1 MKLRSGV
8 GHLFGSGETAGV
20 AEIRRL
26 FTTLG
31 FLMAKAGATAV
42 IGLAYWAVAT
52 HLFSTR
58 DVGLA
63 AASASTG
70 VLLATV
76 GAVGIPLLL
85 LAEIETIGP
94 EERRVAFTT
103 GMAITSAIVLVLG
116 VGTIALS
123 PHLGESLSAIGGDPV
138 TASLFVVGSIATM
151 WGLTVDD
158 TAIGLHRGRA
168 QLWRG
173 SLSSLLKLA
182 IVGLLYS
189 RRLAPARA

>member
-1 MKLRSGV
+1 MKLRV
-8 GHLFGSGETAGV
+8 GIKNLFGEGETGEM

-31 FLMAKAGATAV
+31 FLVAKAGATAV
-42 IGLAYWAVAT
+42 IGLAYWAVVT

-70 VLLATV
+70 VLLAML

-85 LAEIETIGP
+85 LAEIEAIDP
-94 EERRVAFTT
+94 EARRVVFTT
-103 GMAITSAIVLVLG
+103 GIAITTAIVLVLAI
-116 VGTIALS
+116 GTIVLS
-123 PHLGESLSAIGGDPV
+123 PHLGESLGVIGGDPV
-138 TASLFVVGSIATM
+138 TAVLFVVGSIATM

-158 TAIGLHRGRA
+158 TAIGLHRGSA

-173 SLSSLLKLA
+173 SL
-182 IVGLLYS
+182 
-189 RRLAPARA
+189 ARC